1 MVYNVIMGWR
11 GIMRMRKFSKL
22 ILLVLIGVSLYSI
35 GGKVIDSE
43 KPPLQGIGTYEK
55 VESIW

>member
-1 MVYNVIMGWR
+1 MGYNVIMGWR

-22 ILLVLIGVSLYSI
+22 ILLVLVGISLYSI
-35 GGKVIDSE
+35 GGKVIDGE
-43 KPPLQGIGTYEK
+43 KPPILVKGTYEM